1 MSISLYIGDSFF
13 NPPVIQR
20 CATSVIPVPQY
31 LANAGSHVADSST
44 EHASA
49 GAPKK
54 PMTYLISYVA
64 VLVVFGIIDAG
75 WLNTMGKLLYR
86 PTLDDI
92 LLDDLRIA
100 PAVMFYLIY
109 PVGVVAFAVLPGLHA
124 DSVITAFCYAL
135 LFGALAYGTYDLTN
149 YATLRNWTL
158 QITAI
163 DICYGA
169 LASGIAATMA
179 MLVARAFVQ

>member
-1 MSISLYIGDSFF
+1 M
-13 NPPVIQR
+13 IQR
-20 CATSVIPVPQY
+20 CAPAVTRVPQY
-31 LANAGSHVADSST
+31 LAFPHDANAGFQYSADPPN
-44 EHASA
+44 
-49 GAPKK
+49 APAPATPQR
-54 PMTYLISYVA
+54 PMTYLVAYVA

-86 PTLDDI
+86 PALGDI

-100 PAVMFYLIY
+100 PAIVFYLAY
-109 PVGVVAFAVLPGLHA
+109 PVGVVAFAVMPGLRA
-124 DSVITAFCYAL
+124 DSLLFAFLSAL
-135 LFGALAYGTYDLTN
+135 LFGAIAYGTYDLTN

-169 LASGIAATMA
+169 LASGIAATVA
-179 MLVARAFVQ
+179 MLVARAFAQ